1 MGGTKS
7 LVIREA
13 RCGAHSTRVSSTM
26 VCFWGGWLRVAGHQL
41 ALSRESSLERLQM
54 GISVVVGG
62 AGLGVAEQP
71 RAGKEGRGEGGMG
84 DPRFAGPAAAPGH
97 PAPRAHIC
105 TAPGTRLTSLQ
116 CQDGH
121 RETRPDDARLRPP
134 PQSRTEEDA
143 GRGHGGAASAHAHAG
158 GPRRAPRV
166 GAQPRSPVLVMP
178 VSCHGASQLCGGEH
192 LPSRLVLR
200 TPGPWDPSTPRGRG
214 RGGLRAPG
222 RVCSPLL
229 DAPLLTHRSPGGP
242 AA

>member
-26 VCFWGGWLRVAGHQL
+26 VCFWGAWLRVAGHQL

-105 TAPGTRLTSLQ
+105 MAPGTRLTSLQ

-134 PQSRTEEDA
+134 P
-143 GRGHGGAASAHAHAG
+143 
-158 GPRRAPRV
+158 
-166 GAQPRSPVLVMP
+166 
-178 VSCHGASQLCGGEH
+178 
-192 LPSRLVLR
+192 
-200 TPGPWDPSTPRGRG
+200 
-214 RGGLRAPG
+214 
-222 RVCSPLL
+222 
-229 DAPLLTHRSPGGP
+229 
-242 AA
+242 